1 MSDATNS
8 TLGMQ
13 LVEMRLG
20 QPVDES
26 APGRLPGRDSPAREI
41 ADELGVNAATISR
54 WMARFG
60 IQTRVIGFRRRK
72 DTAA

>member
-13 LVEMRLG
+13 LVEIRLG
-20 QPVDES
+20 QPVDEW
-26 APGRLPGRDSPAREI
+26 LRDAYQERELSQAQI